1 MAIRILSG
9 IIFARGARSG
19 TVTIAFDPHE
29 ARSTEPGQ
37 VAEMESVGPSGRF
50 AGTPCKHVAVR
61 QFSVIADPGLISGD
75 RTFNIDDQ
83 IDRDSLTIDW
93 STEGNGFIRE
103 ISYLV
108 IGETE

>member
-9 IIFARGARSG
+9 VIFARGARSG
-19 TVTIAFDPHE
+19 TVTIDFDSHE
-29 ARSTEPGQ
+29 AQSTEPVR
-37 VAEMESVGPSGRF
+37 VAEMESMGPAGRF
-50 AGTPCKHVAVR
+50 AGKPCKHVAIR
-61 QFSVIADPGLISGD
+61 QFSVIADQGLISGD

-93 STEGNGFIRE
+93 NTEGAGFIRE